1 MPLLSAQSFC
11 QKEDHEAKYP
21 FIHLNIQLV
30 LMLTL
35 LPGEPGKPGG
45 PGLPENPRSPLA
57 PGSPGN
63 PLLPFGPTVASMPGL
78 EMTCKCFM
86 FM

>member
-1 MPLLSAQSFC
+1 M
-11 QKEDHEAKYP
+11 
-21 FIHLNIQLV
+21 LV
-30 LMLTL
+30 V

-63 PLLPFGPTVASMPGL
+63 PLLPFGPTAASMPGL
-78 EMTCKCFM
+78 VMTCIVSHLCEKRLQLLRQEKSRKDKEM
-86 FM
+86 